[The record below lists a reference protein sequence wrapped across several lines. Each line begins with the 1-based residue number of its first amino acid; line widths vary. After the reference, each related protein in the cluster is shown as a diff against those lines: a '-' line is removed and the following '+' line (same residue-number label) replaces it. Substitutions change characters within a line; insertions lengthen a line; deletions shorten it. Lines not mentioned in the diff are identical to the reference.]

1 MTNEL
6 TLLYIEDD
14 TEILEN
20 VSFLLSR
27 FVKKVYTAV
36 DGEEA
41 LKVYTEQKPDILVTD
56 INIPK
61 INGLEVAECIRKE
74 NKEIPIIII
83 SAYNDDEQ
91 LKKAKE
97 IGVSTYVKKPFTL
110 SDLKDAITKA
120 IDEK

>member
-1 MTNEL
+1 MTDQL

-14 TEILEN
+14 AEILEN

-27 FVKKVYTAV
+27 YVKEVYTAM

-41 LKVYTEQKPDILVTD
+41 LKVYEEKQPDIIVSD

-61 INGLEVAECIRKE
+61 MNGLEVASKIRKT
-74 NKEIPIIII
+74 NKEIPIVI
-83 SAYNDDEQ
+83 SSAHDEDHQ
-91 LKKAKE
+91 LKLAAE

-110 SDLKDAITKA
+110 HQLKDAIQKA
-120 IDEK
+120 ISEH

>member
-83 SAYNDDEQ
+83 SAYDDDEQ

-120 IDEK
+120 INEK

>member
-83 SAYNDDEQ
+83 SAYDDDEQ

>member
-27 FVKKVYTAV
+27 FVKKVYTAI

-41 LKVYTEQKPDILVTD
+41 LNVYAEQKPDILVTD

-61 INGLEVAECIRKE
+61 ISGLEVAERIRKE
-74 NKEIPIIII
+74 NKKIPIIII
-83 SAYNDDEQ
+83 SAYTDDEQ

-120 IDEK
+120 INEK